1 MTKRIFYS
9 IFGACLFVL
18 IVVCSV
24 TVQAVYNGLVRE
36 QIASLESETRL
47 MATAL
52 NHESDKIKSL
62 AVFSSKTVRISL
74 IEPDGDVVYDS
85 LKEDNEKVD
94 HEDNNSHEEVKL
106 ARETGSGFSIRHSNS
121 QSEEIYYYAVLLDD
135 GNVIRMSRSHSTLL
149 NLFYQTI
156 WPMILMVGFLVLFCL
171 GLARILA
178 RNIVEP
184 INAIDLADPLNS
196 IPYEQLRPLLTR
208 FDENNKEL
216 DRKMKELE
224 RRNQEWNA
232 LLSSMDEGLLMFS
245 RKGILNYSNTAGN
258 EIFDLE
264 ENFDV
269 KENETL
275 KRLFSQA
282 LRHHSARSQLNQNGR
297 IYSLEASSV
306 IAAEKVI
313 GVMILALD
321 ITEKE
326 EAHQRRQE
334 FSANVTHELKTPLQT
349 ISASAELLGS
359 GMVQPNDVPR
369 FAGYITDEAKKMSA
383 MINDIIHL
391 SRLEQESPQN
401 KESINFH
408 EICQKVVSD
417 YQHTAQLANLN
428 LSYEGE
434 AVWVPATVVDLESI
448 VKNLLENAI
457 RYNKPEGSI
466 FVRLKR
472 YEHFAQLK
480 ISDTGLGIPNEV
492 QDRIFERFFTAD
504 PSRNKTGT
512 GLGLSIVNHAVAN
525 LGGTIKVRSKV
536 DVGSTFVVRLPLSE
550 QQQDV
555 Q

>member
-1 MTKRIFYS
+1 
-9 IFGACLFVL
+9 
-18 IVVCSV
+18 
-24 TVQAVYNGLVRE
+24 
-36 QIASLESETRL
+36 
-47 MATAL
+47 
-52 NHESDKIKSL
+52 
-62 AVFSSKTVRISL
+62 
-74 IEPDGDVVYDS
+74 
-85 LKEDNEKVD
+85 
-94 HEDNNSHEEVKL
+94 
-106 ARETGSGFSIRHSNS
+106 
-121 QSEEIYYYAVLLDD
+121 
-135 GNVIRMSRSHSTLL
+135 
-149 NLFYQTI
+149 
-156 WPMILMVGFLVLFCL
+156 
-171 GLARILA
+171 
-178 RNIVEP
+178 
-184 INAIDLADPLNS
+184 
-196 IPYEQLRPLLTR
+196 
-208 FDENNKEL
+208 
-216 DRKMKELE
+216 
-224 RRNQEWNA
+224 
-232 LLSSMDEGLLMFS
+232 MDEGLLMFS

-282 LRHHSARSQLNQNGR
+282 LRHHSAKSQLNQNGR
-297 IYSLEASSV
+297 IYSLEAASV
-306 IAAEKVI
+306 IATDKVI

-359 GMVQPNDVPR
+359 GRVQPNDVPR

-434 AVWVPATVVDLESI
+434 SVWVPATVVDLESI

-550 QQQDV
+550 QQQEV
-555 Q
+555 

>member
-9 IFGACLFVL
+9 ILGACLFVL
-18 IVVCSV
+18 MIVCSV
-24 TVQAVYNGLVRE
+24 TVQAVYNGLVNE
-36 QIASLESETRL
+36 QIASLENETKL
-47 MATAL
+47 MAAAL
-52 NHESDKIKSL
+52 NHETNKIQSL
-62 AVFSSKTVRISL
+62 EVFASSTVRISL
-74 IEPDGDVVYDS
+74 IEPDGNVVFDS
-85 LKEDNEKVD
+85 LNEDGAYED
-94 HEDNNSHEEVKL
+94 HENNNSHEEIKQ
-106 ARETGSGFSIRHSNS
+106 ARETGSGFSIRRSKS
-121 QSEEIYYYAVLLDD
+121 QSEEIYYYAVRLND
-135 GNVIRMSRSHSTLL
+135 GNIIRVSRSHSTLL

-156 WPMILMVGFLVLFCL
+156 LPMLFIVGFLVLFCAV
-171 GLARILA
+171 LARILA

-196 IPYEQLRPLLTR
+196 IPYEQLRPFLMR

-216 DRKMKELE
+216 ERKMKELE

-245 RKGILNYSNTAGN
+245 RKGILNYSNSAGY
-258 EIFDLE
+258 EIFGLE

-275 KRLFSQA
+275 KRLYSQA
-282 LRHHSARSQLNQNGR
+282 LHHHAAKAQYNQKGR
-297 IYSLEASSV
+297 IYSLESSSV
-306 IAAEKVI
+306 IVADKVI

-349 ISASAELLGS
+349 ISSSAELLGS
-359 GMVQPNDVPR
+359 GMVQPADVPR
-369 FAGYITDEAKKMSA
+369 FAGYITDEAKRMSA

-391 SRLEQESPQN
+391 SRLEQESPQI
-401 KESINFH
+401 KENINLD
-408 EICQKVVSD
+408 EVCQKVVAN
-417 YQHTAQLANLN
+417 YQQTAQIANVN
-428 LSYEGE
+428 LSYEGQP
-434 AVWVPATVVDLESI
+434 VWVMGTIVDLESI
-448 VKNLLENAI
+448 VKNLIENAI

-472 YEHFAQLK
+472 YDHFVQLK
-480 ISDTGLGIPNEV
+480 VSDTGLGIPNEV

-512 GLGLSIVNHAVAN
+512 GLGLSIVNHAVSN
-525 LGGTIKVRSKV
+525 LGGTITVHSKV
-536 DVGSTFVVRLPLSE
+536 DVGSTFVVRLPLSDS
-550 QQQDV
+550 QK
-555 Q
+555 

>member
-9 IFGACLFVL
+9 ILGACLFVL

-36 QIASLESETRL
+36 QIASLENETKL

-52 NHESDKIKSL
+52 NHDLDKLQSL
-62 AVFSSKTVRISL
+62 EAFASSTVRVSF
-74 IEPDGDVVYDS
+74 IEPDGDVVFDSFSETTSFDAIENQYD
-85 LKEDNEKVD
+85 LQ
-94 HEDNNSHEEVKL
+94 EVKL
-106 ARETGSGFSIRHSNS
+106 AREEGSGFSIRRSES
-121 QSEEIYYYAVLLDD
+121 QSEEIYYYAIRLDD
-135 GNVIRMSRSHSTLL
+135 GNIIRMSRSHSTLL

-156 WPMILMVGFLVLFCL
+156 WPMILIVGFLVLFCAT
-171 GLARILA
+171 LARILA

-269 KENETL
+269 KENEIL
-275 KRLFSQA
+275 KRLYSQA
-282 LRHHSARSQLNQNGR
+282 LHHHSARCQMNQNGR

-306 IAAEKVI
+306 IAANKVI

-359 GMVQPNDVPR
+359 GMVQPADVPR
-369 FAGYITDEAKKMSA
+369 FAGYITDEAKRMSA
-383 MINDIIHL
+383 MVNDIIHL
-391 SRLEQESPQN
+391 SRLEQETSQI
-401 KESINFH
+401 KENINLC
-408 EICQKVVSD
+408 EICQKLVAD
-417 YQHTAQLANLN
+417 YQKAAQMANVH
-428 LSYEGE
+428 LSFEGE
-434 AVWVPATVVDLESI
+434 PVWVLGTIVDLESI

-457 RYNKPEGSI
+457 RYNKPAGSV

-472 YEHFAQLK
+472 YDNFAQLK
-480 ISDTGLGIPNEV
+480 ISDTGLGIPSEI

-512 GLGLSIVNHAVAN
+512 GLGLSIVNHAVTN
-525 LGGTIKVRSKV
+525 LGGTISVRSKV
-536 DVGSTFVVRLPLSE
+536 DVGSTFIVRLPLSD
-550 QQQDV
+550 QQFDHQ
-555 Q
+555 

>member
-9 IFGACLFVL
+9 ILGACLFVL

-24 TVQAVYNGLVRE
+24 TVQAVYNGLVSE
-36 QIASLESETRL
+36 QIASLESETKL
-47 MATAL
+47 MARAL
-52 NHESDKIKSL
+52 NHETNKVESL
-62 AVFSSKTVRISL
+62 KEFASSTVRVSL
-74 IEPDGDVVYDS
+74 VEPDGDVVFDS
-85 LKEDNEKVD
+85 LNEDGVHEENEN
-94 HEDNNSHEEVKL
+94 NNSHEEIIQ
-106 ARETGSGFSIRHSNS
+106 ARETGSGFSIRRSKS
-121 QSEEIYYYAVLLDD
+121 QSEEIYYYAVRLDD
-135 GNVIRMSRSHSTLL
+135 GNIIRISRSHSTLL

-156 WPMILMVGFLVLFCL
+156 LPMIFIVGFLVLFCAV
-171 GLARILA
+171 LARILA

-196 IPYEQLRPLLTR
+196 IPYEQLRPFLMR

-216 DRKMKELE
+216 ERKMTELE

-245 RKGILNYSNTAGN
+245 RKGILNYSNTAGY
-258 EIFDLE
+258 EIFGLE

-269 KENETL
+269 KDNEIL
-275 KRLFSQA
+275 KRLYSQA
-282 LRHHSARSQLNQNGR
+282 LHRHSARAQFNQNGR

-306 IAAEKVI
+306 IVADKVI

-321 ITEKE
+321 VTEKE

-349 ISASAELLGS
+349 ISSSAELLGS
-359 GMVQPNDVPR
+359 GMVQPEDVPR
-369 FAGYITDEAKKMSA
+369 FAGYITDEAKRMSA

-391 SRLEQESPQN
+391 SRLEQESPQI
-401 KESINFH
+401 KEKINLD
-408 EICQKVVSD
+408 EVCQKVVD
-417 YQHTAQLANLN
+417 NYQQAAQIANVN

-434 AVWVPATVVDLESI
+434 PVWVMGTIVDLESI
-448 VKNLLENAI
+448 VKNLIENAI

-472 YEHFAQLK
+472 YDQFAQLK

-512 GLGLSIVNHAVAN
+512 GLGLSIVNHAVSN
-525 LGGTIKVRSKV
+525 LGGTITVRSKV
-536 DVGSTFVVRLPLSE
+536 DVGSTFVVRLPLSDLQE
-550 QQQDV
+550 DS
-555 Q
+555 

>member
-1 MTKRIFYS
+1 M
-9 IFGACLFVL
+9 
-18 IVVCSV
+18 
-24 TVQAVYNGLVRE
+24 
-36 QIASLESETRL
+36 
-47 MATAL
+47 
-52 NHESDKIKSL
+52 
-62 AVFSSKTVRISL
+62 
-74 IEPDGDVVYDS
+74 
-85 LKEDNEKVD
+85 
-94 HEDNNSHEEVKL
+94 

-282 LRHHSARSQLNQNGR
+282 LRHHSAKSQLNQNGR
-297 IYSLEASSV
+297 IYSLEAASV
-306 IAAEKVI
+306 IATDKVI

-326 EAHQRRQE
+326 EAHQR
-334 FSANVTHELKTPLQT
+334 L
-349 ISASAELLGS
+349 
-359 GMVQPNDVPR
+359 PR
-369 FAGYITDEAKKMSA
+369 I
-383 MINDIIHL
+383 
-391 SRLEQESPQN
+391 
-401 KESINFH
+401 
-408 EICQKVVSD
+408 
-417 YQHTAQLANLN
+417 
-428 LSYEGE
+428 
-434 AVWVPATVVDLESI
+434 
-448 VKNLLENAI
+448 
-457 RYNKPEGSI
+457 
-466 FVRLKR
+466 
-472 YEHFAQLK
+472 
-480 ISDTGLGIPNEV
+480 
-492 QDRIFERFFTAD
+492 
-504 PSRNKTGT
+504 
-512 GLGLSIVNHAVAN
+512 
-525 LGGTIKVRSKV
+525 
-536 DVGSTFVVRLPLSE
+536 
-550 QQQDV
+550 
-555 Q
+555 